1 MVDLPPHLL
10 RSFVAVADAQSYTRG
25 GLTLRLAQPT
35 VHQHVRQLE
44 RLAGERLVEQVGKK
58 VVVTAPG
65 RIVYEHALRVAN
77 EAEDL
82 SRALNETRSPN
93 TGQIAISAATTAGEF
108 VVPGICVGFRTRF
121 PGVQLSISVINDA
134 EAVDGGV
141 ASRQFEIGFHSDGR
155 DNESLIKAPVLEE
168 SLVAIAPPGHP
179 LLRRS
184 RPLRPG
190 DFADEPFVLFGANVP
205 GASARGGRSAIRSLI
220 ETWFE
225 RERVIPQVVLS
236 CTSIEA
242 IKTAVRAGAG
252 LSIVSRASV
261 RMDDSSLSVLEL
273 ADPPSR
279 SFFLVRRR
287 GGWESAANRA
297 FVEFALSGAW
307 RTPE

>member
-44 RLAGERLVEQVGKK
+44 RLAGEHLVEQVGKR
-58 VVVTAPG
+58 VVLTAPG

-93 TGQIAISAATTAGEF
+93 TGHISISAATTAGEF
-108 VVPGICVGFRTRF
+108 IVPHICVAFGAIF
-121 PGVQLSISVINDA
+121 PAVQMSVSVINDA
-134 EAVDGGV
+134 EAVDTGV
-141 ASRQFEIGFHSDGR
+141 ASRQFEIGFHSDPR
-155 DNESLIKAPVLEE
+155 LNDNLVKAAVLEE
-168 SLVAIAPPGHP
+168 TLVGIAPPGHP
-179 LLRRS
+179 FAGRGEPIHGRE
-184 RPLRPG
+184 
-190 DFADEPFVLFGANVP
+190 FADKPFVMFGSSVP
-205 GASARGGRSAIRSLI
+205 GSRGRGSRSAIRSLI

-225 RERVIPQVVLS
+225 RDHVSPQVVFS
-236 CTSIEA
+236 CTSIES
-242 IKTAVRAGAG
+242 IKTAVRDGAG
-252 LSIVSRASV
+252 VSIVSRASV
-261 RMDDSSLSVLEL
+261 RPADNSLRTFEL
-273 ADPPSR
+273 ADPPRR

-307 RTPE
+307 RRSD